1 MPPAAYPEP
10 TEVCPGCG
18 AVLVS
23 VADGGPVR
31 RGASPSCSRLF
42 EVTLRGPREE
52 TGTDPSAAGVVRL
65 ADDAYAAQHPTA
77 EDPDRLRAA
86 IDRLPRSPGE
96 QQVPIDAR
104 PPEHWRTTI
113 ADVAAD
119 LDIIALPVLVDAW
132 ARAVREDWAAAGRA
146 AEPGK

>member
-1 MPPAAYPEP
+1 MSPAASREP

-23 VADGGPVR
+23 VPDGGTVR
-31 RGASPSCSRLF
+31 PGASPSCSRLF
-42 EVTLRGPREE
+42 EVTLHGPREE
-52 TGTDPSAAGVVRL
+52 IDTDRSAAEVVRL

-86 IDRLPRSPGE
+86 LDGLPRSPGE
-96 QQVPIDAR
+96 RPVRSDAH
-104 PPEHWRTTI
+104 PPTHWRTTI

-119 LDIIALPVLVDAW
+119 LDVIALPVLVNSW